1 MDYNKRHFERF
12 SCRICALT
20 ITELLHLTFTR
31 KTSSFSARLS
41 SHAAKPNTTFHSNHT
56 HTTCSHKNVTKP
68 QGLSLYKQNCHVPHA
83 CGVVLKYCG
92 NTTSLASQ
100 YIFLAKN
107 LSQIHICPNVCTILF
122 IVYYSALRCNGALA
136 TVTRR

>member
-41 SHAAKPNTTFHSNHT
+41 SHAAKPNTTFPIVIT
-56 HTTCSHKNVTKP
+56 RTPCAVTCVATETHKNMTKP
-68 QGLSLYKQNCHVPHA
+68 QGSSLCKQNCHVPHA
-83 CGVVLKYCG
+83 LVNRTLTVKE
-92 NTTSLASQ
+92 SDSEV
-100 YIFLAKN
+100 AKKVKLEIKRN
-107 LSQIHICPNVCTILF
+107 
-122 IVYYSALRCNGALA
+122 
-136 TVTRR
+136 